1 MRFLVAEKLGP
12 HKFKTPEGYLI
23 CTDAILSRT
32 GKQEYK
38 RCELFGDTCE
48 DPDKIVNVERTDDEV
63 FSDKAMASFEN
74 QMRCVSST
82 LTTTSMLKITTSLR
96 SVLCVI
102 FIRAKTT
109 ESLS

>member
-48 DPDKIVNVERTDDEV
+48 DPDK
-63 FSDKAMASFEN
+63 
-74 QMRCVSST
+74 
-82 LTTTSMLKITTSLR
+82 L
-96 SVLCVI
+96 
-102 FIRAKTT
+102 
-109 ESLS
+109 

>member
-74 QMRCVSST
+74 KAVC
-82 LTTTSMLKITTSLR
+82 I
-96 SVLCVI
+96 
-102 FIRAKTT
+102 
-109 ESLS
+109 